1 MGGVIRIVK
10 DFFFVIFAA
19 LIGSI
24 VLSLILMLA
33 ITSIYQSPLVT
44 LIVTLLFTPFH
55 FSDYQRFLKER
66 EWLLIAVRFAL
77 MTALSSFLV
86 GLFRFALEYA
96 AYDWFLPYILLV
108 AAPILFLLIFA
119 YLFFAFFSPKNRGY
133 VALNNWWS
141 GQVKG
146 GKVYGIW
153 WDY

>member
-77 MTALSSFLV
+77 MTALRSFLV
-86 GLFRFALEYA
+86 GLFR
-96 AYDWFLPYILLV
+96 
-108 AAPILFLLIFA
+108 
-119 YLFFAFFSPKNRGY
+119 YLFFAFFSPKNRG
-133 VALNNWWS
+133 
-141 GQVKG
+141 
-146 GKVYGIW
+146 
-153 WDY
+153 